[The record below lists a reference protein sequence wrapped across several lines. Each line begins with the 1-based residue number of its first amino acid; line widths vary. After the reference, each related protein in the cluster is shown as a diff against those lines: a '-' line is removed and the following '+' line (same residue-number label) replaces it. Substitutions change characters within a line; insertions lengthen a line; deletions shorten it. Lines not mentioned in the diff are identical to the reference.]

1 MKLQQR
7 FASTRAIYTTAFFLL
22 AASLVGLTSIA
33 HGGEPGV
40 MLRTGNYSGHGGY
53 AVPDNL
59 AQVQPAKWPV
69 GGWYRLTS
77 TKTGMVSTAVASPA
91 HAMHAMPDF
100 LVAIAAQ
107 THRARFDTGDVLAGL
122 LDDNDD
128 DANGDNNAAIYLRL
142 PEVKLRSGELP
153 VYRFNNGTLSIN
165 PILDHRYS
173 LSFHGQPFVMTV
185 RNGFKTR
192 DGRPYGR
199 GAQYSIEYNGQK
211 YEYSL
216 GTQGWASRI
225 LAVMDVDG
233 DGKPDFHISTGDG
246 VEYLLLSSQAKPGR
260 NAPSASLASVGGC

>member
-7 FASTRAIYTTAFFLL
+7 ITVAKPFCVAAFLL
-22 AASLVGLTSIA
+22 AAASTS
-33 HGGEPGV
+33 HGAEPGV
-40 MLRTGNYSGHGGY
+40 MLRNGNYIGHGAY
-53 AVPDNL
+53 AVPENL
-59 AQVQPAKWPV
+59 AQVQPAKWPA
-69 GGWYRLTS
+69 GGWYRLTVG
-77 TKTGMVSTAVASPA
+77 KTSIVSTAVASPTRA
-91 HAMHAMPDF
+91 TYDMPDF

-122 LDDNDD
+122 RDYNDD

-173 LSFHGQPFVMTV
+173 LSFHGQPFAMTV

-192 DGRPYGR
+192 DGRPYGQ
-199 GAQYSIEYNGQK
+199 GAQYTIEYDGQQ

>member
-7 FASTRAIYTTAFFLL
+7 ITVAKPFCVAAFLL
-22 AASLVGLTSIA
+22 AAASTS
-33 HGGEPGV
+33 HGAEPGV
-40 MLRTGNYSGHGGY
+40 MLRNGNYIGHGAY
-53 AVPDNL
+53 AVPENL
-59 AQVQPAKWPV
+59 AQVQPAKWPA
-69 GGWYRLTS
+69 GGWYRLTVG
-77 TKTGMVSTAVASPA
+77 KTSIVSTAVASPTRA
-91 HAMHAMPDF
+91 TYDMPDF

-122 LDDNDD
+122 RDYNDD
-128 DANGDNNAAIYLRL
+128 DANGDNSAAIYLRL

-173 LSFHGQPFVMTV
+173 LSFHGQPFAMTV

-211 YEYSL
+211 FEYSL

-225 LAVMDVDG
+225 LAVIDVDG